1 MAETAQAVVP
11 TEAEREEKPIK
22 MGAATIWCDTGL
34 LKEFK
39 SSVKLQGRILAD
51 ELNDLFGRRL
61 TEFRGVQL
69 DPNSPN
75 LQAEKSRHYESLRKR
90 QFELHQE
97 ELRMI
102 KFFEDQK
109 RGFLGQVLRWY
120 VQATTG
126 KASQY
131 MAEENCWAVI
141 DETIDDDQKFRHQ
154 VCKFLAANSDNSFA
168 YDFVNLLERIREK
181 RKLQRQMQQFQAES
195 LGKEEYDKLEEA
207 ERLKREEEAKA
218 EEQKRLEEEERK
230 RKEAEQWEREK
241 EEARKRRE
249 ERQKRRQEATG
260 NNGTTD
266 KPLNHDEKEETNGDE
281 EWDEEEDEWED
292 EDDE

>member
-1 MAETAQAVVP
+1 MVETTQVVGS
-11 TEAEREEKPIK
+11 TETETEEKPIK
-22 MGAATIWCDTGL
+22 MAAATIWCDTGL

-51 ELNDLFGRRL
+51 ELNELFAGRL
-61 TEFRGVQL
+61 AEFRGVQL

-75 LQAEKSRHYESLRKR
+75 IQAERLKHYELLRRK

-97 ELRMI
+97 ELRML

-126 KASQY
+126 KDSKY
-131 MAEENCWAVI
+131 MAEENCWGI
-141 DETIDDDQKFRHQ
+141 ILETIDDDQKFRHH
-154 VCKFLAANSDNSFA
+154 VCKFLAANPDASFA
-168 YDFVNLLERIREK
+168 YDFVNLLERMREK

-195 LGKEEYDKLEEA
+195 LGKEEYDKLEE
-207 ERLKREEEAKA
+207 EARAK
-218 EEQKRLEEEERK
+218 EQKRLEEEERK
-230 RKEAEQWEREK
+230 RKEAEDWERER
-241 EEARKRRE
+241 EEARIKRE
-249 ERQKRRQEATG
+249 EREKHRQEAAG
-260 NNGTTD
+260 NNGATG
-266 KPLNHDEKEETNGDE
+266 KPLDHDEEEKTNGEE